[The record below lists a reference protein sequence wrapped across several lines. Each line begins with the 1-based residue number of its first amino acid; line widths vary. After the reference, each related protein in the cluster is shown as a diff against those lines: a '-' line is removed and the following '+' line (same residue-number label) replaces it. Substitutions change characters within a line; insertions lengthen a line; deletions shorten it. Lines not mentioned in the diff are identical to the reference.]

1 MSLLI
6 REIRHRAPSMLAP
19 LLCAMALVYFGYHG
33 VQGDRGLLA
42 WMKRT
47 QQVEAVQQEIAQ
59 LRAERA
65 RIAHKVSLLR
75 LDNLDLDLLDERV
88 RVVLNLV
95 HPDDLILVDPPTRD

>member
-1 MSLLI
+1 MI
-6 REIRHRAPSMLAP
+6 AP

-47 QQVEAVQQEIAQ
+47 QQVETAQQDIEI

-65 RIAHKVSLLR
+65 RMAHKVSLLR
-75 LDNLDLDLLDERV
+75 LDNLDLDLLDERA
-88 RVVLNLV
+88 RAVLNLAHRRDFIIV
-95 HPDDLILVDPPTRD
+95 TPPQAD